1 MRILIVDD
9 HALIRE
15 ALRNVLRELDG
26 SVAIREAGSAQEAT
40 ALLDQDSDCDLIV
53 LDLGLP
59 DRDGFTVLA
68 ELRERFPATS
78 IVVLSAFNDYA
89 NVTKALDL
97 GAFGFIPKSGSREVM
112 LSALRLVLAGGIYI
126 PPDIL
131 NPAKVGSPIPSAAAG
146 QQGPSPH
153 DLGLTER
160 QVDVLALMMQGK
172 SNKAICRT
180 LDLAEPTVK
189 KHVTAVLHVLNV
201 TNRTEAVIAVANLG
215 WKLSPPS
222 R

>member
-1 MRILIVDD
+1 MRILVVDD

-15 ALRNVLRELDG
+15 ALRNVLRELDE
-26 SVAIREAGSAQEAT
+26 SVAIREAASAKDAM
-40 ALLDQDSDCDLIV
+40 LLLEQDSDVDLIV

-59 DRDGFTVLA
+59 DRDGFEVLG

-89 NVTKALDL
+89 NVTRALDL

-112 LSALRLVLAGGIYI
+112 LGALRLVFAGGIYI

-131 NPAKVGSPIPSAAAG
+131 NRAKAGPPIPSATAG
-146 QQGPSPH
+146 QPASSPH
-153 DLGLTER
+153 DLGLTDR
-160 QVDVLALMMQGK
+160 QVEVLAQMMQGK

-189 KHVTAVLHVLNV
+189 KHVTAVLQALNV

-215 WKLSPPS
+215 WKLQPPG